1 MDNFARQLEAAAAFV
16 DELELPDEELE
27 LELSDLVESDFFS
40 VEPDEL
46 EESDELDE
54 PDDSELFAEPLD
66 EVLAASRLSVR

>member
-1 MDNFARQLEAAAAFV
+1 VDNFARQLDAAAALV

-46 EESDELDE
+46 DESDE
-54 PDDSELFAEPLD
+54 PDGSELFAEPLD

>member
-1 MDNFARQLEAAAAFV
+1 MDNFARQLEAAAALV
-16 DELELPDEELE
+16 DELELSDDELE

-46 EESDELDE
+46 DESDELDE

-66 EVLAASRLSVR
+66 EVLATSRLSVR